1 MSRAA
6 THERTRLMVRWWV
19 RRRPALALALAVAA
33 AAGFVAAASG
43 ATTGP
48 QLTGISARTNARS
61 TSVLIEATEP
71 VAYSTSR
78 PDPLT
83 ILVSL
88 RHVSA
93 TGAANRVPDGVQG
106 VVSAVTVEEATEE
119 DGATAAQVR
128 LSLVQPARHTVR
140 SARNVIEVEL
150 DQPAAP
156 LDAAMTSAP
165 PDPVIVTAP
174 GAVGSA
180 TVLQAITT
188 SAAGERVQV
197 TLSGD
202 GRLAG
207 TATELASTSGNRLV
221 LDFSGVKSA
230 VPAVTTVAQGPVQRV
245 RVGAYRE
252 QPVVTRVVF
261 DLTEPVRYRL
271 EAAGDGGRDLRVIF
285 DGRAAAE
292 APPTPSAPMGPTPT
306 SPSASGGG
314 VVSVDPMAALKV
326 APGAPAQTQAQAAAP
341 ASPAPSSSPQ
351 AASSSPQAKRYTG
364 QPVSLDFQG
373 LDLRAVLRVFAE
385 ISGLNIVIDP
395 AVQGTVDVALREVP
409 WDQALEIILR
419 ANKLGYS
426 VEGTIIRIAPLNV
439 LADEEAQRR
448 KLLEEQALSGEL
460 KTLAKQLSYA
470 KGDEIRPLLEKSG
483 LLSKRGTVQFDPRT
497 NMLIIRDLP
506 DQLTLVSDLISTL
519 DRPELQVE
527 IEARIVRTTSEYARA
542 LGVQWS
548 FSGRMSPFLGNTTGL
563 AFPNTVG
570 GGGGVTL
577 PAASVNDVTS
587 SVNLSLGAVNGALN
601 LDVAL
606 SALEKDGKA
615 RVLLQPRVVMQNN
628 VEGYIMRGQQIPYTT
643 AQAGSVIGGSSAL
656 LTPAT
661 VQFKDAALSL
671 KVTPQVTAAGTI
683 FMKIDVE
690 NSFPNYAVTRAEQP
704 NPAIDTQK
712 ASTRV
717 LVPDGATTVIG
728 GIYET
733 SEDETRNTTPGL
745 SRIPLFG
752 WLFRNEDKTTQNNE
766 LLIFITPRIIRVQ

>member
-19 RRRPALALALAVAA
+19 RRRPALALALAVSA
-33 AAGFVAAASG
+33 AAGVVAVASG

-119 DGATAAQVR
+119 DGARAAQVR
-128 LSLVQPARHTVR
+128 LSLAQPARHTVR

-150 DQPAAP
+150 DPQAAP
-156 LDAAMTSAP
+156 LDAA
-165 PDPVIVTAP
+165 
-174 GAVGSA
+174 A
-180 TVLQAITT
+180 TVIQT
-188 SAAGERVQV
+188 
-197 TLSGD
+197 
-202 GRLAG
+202 
-207 TATELASTSGNRLV
+207 
-221 LDFSGVKSA
+221 
-230 VPAVTTVAQGPVQRV
+230 VTT
-245 RVGAYRE
+245 E
-252 QPVVTRVVF
+252 
-261 DLTEPVRYRL
+261 
-271 EAAGDGGRDLRVIF
+271 
-285 DGRAAAE
+285 AAE
-292 APPTPSAPMGPTPT
+292 APAPAPPAPATAQMP
-306 SPSASGGG
+306 ASRGG
-314 VVSVDPMAALKV
+314 VVSVDPMAALKQASA
-326 APGAPAQTQAQAAAP
+326 APPQAPAPAASP
-341 ASPAPSSSPQ
+341 ASPSVPQAAPSSPQ
-351 AASSSPQAKRYTG
+351 GKRYTG

-426 VEGTIIRIAPLNV
+426 VEGTIIRIAPLTV

-460 KTLAKQLSYA
+460 QTMTKQLSYA
-470 KGDEIRPLLEKSG
+470 KGDEVRPLLEKSG

-497 NMLIIRDLP
+497 NMLIVRDLP
-506 DQLTLVSDLISTL
+506 DQLTLVSDLIATL
-519 DRPELQVE
+519 DKPELQVE
-527 IEARIVRTTSEYARA
+527 IEARIVRTTTAYARA
-542 LGVQWS
+542 LGVQWG
-548 FSGRMSPFLGNTTGL
+548 FSGRMAPGLGNTTGL
-563 AFPNTVG
+563 AFPNSVSG
-570 GGGGVTL
+570 G
-577 PAASVNDVTS
+577 ADVLRVPDS
-587 SVNLSLGAVNGALN
+587 QDVQSKINLALGSINGSFSL
-601 LDVAL
+601 DMAL
-606 SALEKDGKA
+606 SALERDGKA

-628 VEGYIMRGQQIPYTT
+628 VEGFIMRGQQIPYTT

-683 FMKIDVE
+683 FMKIEVE
-690 NSFPNYAVTRAEQP
+690 NSFPNYSVVRPEQP
-704 NPAIDTQK
+704 NPAIDSEK

-728 GIYET
+728 GIYDT
-733 SEDETRNTTPGL
+733 TEDLKNNRTPGL
-745 SRIPLFG
+745 NRIPLFG
-752 WLFRNEDKTTQNNE
+752 WLFKNEDKKTENYE